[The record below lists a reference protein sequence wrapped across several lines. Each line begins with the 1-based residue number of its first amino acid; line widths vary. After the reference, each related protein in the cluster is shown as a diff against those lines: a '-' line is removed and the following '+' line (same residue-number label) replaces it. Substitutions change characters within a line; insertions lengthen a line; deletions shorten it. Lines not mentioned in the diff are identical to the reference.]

1 MELRQ
6 KIYEKNHMNYAV
18 ACVSVAINTILT
30 IAISFLFKDFTDVAI
45 SGTIE
50 EFYDLIIRLLIFLIF
65 FAIIEMISFYF
76 KNRFIE
82 RGIRQYKD
90 AAFKRILSKHIASF
104 QKESTSTY
112 ISALTNDVN
121 SIEMNYL
128 DGGFQIFNQILLFG
142 GGLAAMF
149 YLNVWLTIAVI
160 LMCLLPLGISM
171 IFTTSIEKSEQQ
183 TSMRNAGFTGLIK
196 GLLDGFTV
204 IKSFQAEKEIQ
215 KNVIKENHEVEKIK
229 RKRRN
234 LISMVTLMSSIG
246 GFLVSMS
253 VFVVGGYLAI
263 QKELSVGVLIAF
275 VQLTNYVVSP
285 LQIAPPL
292 ISARKASKT
301 LIEKLQMTSKI
312 QDTIKV
318 EHTPCITFDQGIV
331 LDQVNFSY
339 DQEHTV
345 LQDVSCC
352 FEKGKSY
359 AIVGGSGSGKSTL
372 LQLLLG
378 YHTYMGD
385 IRMDNTSMKQIE
397 SDQLYEMFSMIQ
409 QNVFIFDD
417 TLENNITLYKAFDKQ
432 QVEQAVK
439 MAGLYDFWLE
449 KGKDYP
455 CGENG
460 IHLSGGEKQR
470 LSIARS
476 LLKDTPVL
484 LMDEATASL
493 DVKTSYQIENAVLNM
508 QNKTRIVVTHKLSK
522 EILSRYDEI
531 LVIGKHTIIEK
542 GSFDEL
548 YEQKGYFYSLYTIQ
562 G

>member
-6 KIYEKNHMNYAV
+6 KIYEKNRINYAI
-18 ACVSVAINTILT
+18 ACVSVAINTVLT

-45 SGTIE
+45 SGTLE
-50 EFYDLIIRLLIFLIF
+50 EFHDLIIRLIIFLIA
-65 FAIIEMISFYF
+65 FAMIEMISFYY

-128 DGGFQIFNQILLFG
+128 DGGFQIFGQTLLFV

-171 IFTTSIEKSEQQ
+171 VFATSIEKSEQQ
-183 TSMRNAGFTGLIK
+183 TSMKNAGFTGLIK

-285 LQIAPPL
+285 LQIAPSL
-292 ISARKASKT
+292 ISARKASKS
-301 LIEKLQMTSKI
+301 LIDKLQQTCKI
-312 QDTIKV
+312 QDIEV
-318 EHTPCITFDQGIV
+318 VNTPCINFENEIEFK
-331 LDQVNFSY
+331 QVNFSY
-339 DQEHTV
+339 DKEHMV
-345 LQDVSCC
+345 LQDIQCH

-378 YHTYMGD
+378 YHAYDGD
-385 IRMDNTSMKQIE
+385 IQIDHTSMKQIM
-397 SDQLYEMFSMIQ
+397 SDHLYELFSMIQ

-417 TLENNITLYKAFDKQ
+417 TLENNITLYKRFDEQ
-432 QVEQAVK
+432 QIEKAVK
-439 MAGLYDFWLE
+439 MAGLYDFWKE

-476 LLKDTPVL
+476 LLKDTPIL
-484 LMDEATASL
+484 LMDEATAAL
-493 DVKTSYQIENAVLNM
+493 DVKTSYMIEDAILRM
-508 QNKTRIVVTHKLSK
+508 KDKTRIVVTHKLQK

-542 GSFDEL
+542 GTFDEL
-548 YEQKGYFYSLYTIQ
+548 YQQKGYFYSLYTIQ

>member
-6 KIYEKNHMNYAV
+6 KIYEKNRINYAI
-18 ACVSVAINTILT
+18 ACVSVAINTVLT

-45 SGTIE
+45 SGTLE
-50 EFYDLIIRLLIFLIF
+50 EFHGLIIRLIIFLIA
-65 FAIIEMISFYF
+65 FAMIEMISFYY

-90 AAFKRILSKHIASF
+90 AAFQRILAKHIASF

-128 DGGFQIFNQILLFG
+128 DGGFQIFSQTLLFV

-171 IFTTSIEKSEQQ
+171 VFATSIEKSEQQ
-183 TSMRNAGFTGLIK
+183 TSMKNAGFTGLIK

-292 ISARKASKT
+292 ISARKASKS
-301 LIEKLQMTSKI
+301 LIDKLQQTCKI
-312 QDTIKV
+312 QDIEV
-318 EHTPCITFDQGIV
+318 VNTPCINFENKIEFK
-331 LDQVNFSY
+331 QVNFSY
-339 DQEHTV
+339 DKEHMV
-345 LQDVSCC
+345 LQDIQCH

-378 YHTYMGD
+378 YHAYDGD
-385 IRMDNTSMKQIE
+385 IQIDHISMKQIM
-397 SDQLYEMFSMIQ
+397 SDHLYELFSMIQ

-417 TLENNITLYKAFDKQ
+417 TLENNITLYKSFDEQ
-432 QVEQAVK
+432 QIEKAVK
-439 MAGLYDFWLE
+439 MAGLYDFWKE

-476 LLKDTPVL
+476 LLKDTPIL
-484 LMDEATASL
+484 LMDEATAAL
-493 DVKTSYQIENAVLNM
+493 DVKTSYMIEDAILRM
-508 QNKTRIVVTHKLSK
+508 KDKTRIVVTHKLQK

-542 GSFDEL
+542 GTFDEL
-548 YEQKGYFYSLYTIQ
+548 YQQKGYFYSLYTIQ

>member
-1 MELRQ
+1 
-6 KIYEKNHMNYAV
+6 
-18 ACVSVAINTILT
+18 
-30 IAISFLFKDFTDVAI
+30 
-45 SGTIE
+45 
-50 EFYDLIIRLLIFLIF
+50 
-65 FAIIEMISFYF
+65 
-76 KNRFIE
+76 
-82 RGIRQYKD
+82 
-90 AAFKRILSKHIASF
+90 
-104 QKESTSTY
+104 
-112 ISALTNDVN
+112 
-121 SIEMNYL
+121 
-128 DGGFQIFNQILLFG
+128 
-142 GGLAAMF
+142 
-149 YLNVWLTIAVI
+149 
-160 LMCLLPLGISM
+160 MCLLPLGISM
-171 IFTTSIEKSEQQ
+171 AFGTSIEKSEQQ
-183 TSMRNAGFTGLIK
+183 TSMKNAGFTGLIK

-292 ISARKASKT
+292 ISARKASKS
-301 LIEKLQMTSKI
+301 LMDKLQQTCER
-312 QDTIKV
+312 QDTKV
-318 EHTPCITFDQGIV
+318 METPSITFNHEIIFQ
-331 LDQVNFSY
+331 QVNFSY
-339 DQEHTV
+339 DEEHMV
-345 LQDVSCC
+345 LQDIQCR

-359 AIVGGSGSGKSTL
+359 AIEGGSGSGKSTL

-378 YHTYMGD
+378 YHAYEGD
-385 IRMDNTSMKQIE
+385 IQIDHISMKQIV
-397 SDQLYEMFSMIQ
+397 SDHLYELFSMIQ

-417 TLENNITLYKAFDKQ
+417 TLENNITLYKTFDEKRI
-432 QVEQAVK
+432 EQAVQ
-439 MAGLYDFWLE
+439 MAGLYDFWKE

-460 IHLSGGEKQR
+460 IHLSGGEKQH

-476 LLKDTPVL
+476 LLKDTPIL
-484 LMDEATASL
+484 LMDEATAAL
-493 DVKTSYQIENAVLNM
+493 DVKTAYMIEDAILRM
-508 QNKTRIVVTHKLSK
+508 QDKTRIVVTHKLQK

-548 YEQKGYFYSLYTIQ
+548 YQQKRIFLFLIYYS
-562 G
+562 GMK

>member
-18 ACVSVAINTILT
+18 ACVSMAINTIFI

-50 EFYDLIIRLLIFLIF
+50 EFYDLIIRLLVFLIV
-65 FAIIEMISFYF
+65 FAIIEIISFYY

-90 AAFKRILSKHIASF
+90 AAFQRILSKHIASF

-121 SIEMNYL
+121 SIETNYL
-128 DGGFQIFNQILLFG
+128 DGGFQIFNQTLLFA

-160 LMCLLPLGISM
+160 LMCLLPLVISM
-171 IFTTSIEKSEQQ
+171 AFGTSIEKSEQQ
-183 TSMRNAGFTGLIK
+183 TSMKNAGFTGLIK

-263 QKELSVGVLIAF
+263 QQESSVGVLIAF

-292 ISARKASKT
+292 ISARKASKS
-301 LIEKLQMTSKI
+301 LMDKLQKTCEK
-312 QDTIKV
+312 QDTKV
-318 EHTPCITFDQGIV
+318 LDTPSITFDHEIIFQ
-331 LDQVNFSY
+331 QVNFSY
-339 DQEHTV
+339 DKEHMV
-345 LQDVSCC
+345 LKDIQCR

-378 YHTYMGD
+378 YHAYEGD
-385 IRMDNTSMKQIE
+385 ISIDHISMKQIV
-397 SDQLYEMFSMIQ
+397 SDHLYELFSMIQ

-417 TLENNITLYKAFDKQ
+417 TLENNITLYKTFDDKQ
-432 QVEQAVK
+432 IIQAVK
-439 MAGLYDFWLE
+439 MAGLYDFWKE

-476 LLKDTPVL
+476 LLKDTPIL
-484 LMDEATASL
+484 LMDEATAAL
-493 DVKTSYQIENAVLNM
+493 DVKTAYMIEDAILRM
-508 QNKTRIVVTHKLSK
+508 QDKTRIVVTHKLQK

-542 GSFDEL
+542 GTFDEL
-548 YEQKGYFYSLYTIQ
+548 YQQKGYFYSLYTIQ

>member
-6 KIYEKNHMNYAV
+6 KIYEKNRINYAI
-18 ACVSVAINTILT
+18 ACVSVAINTVLT

-45 SGTIE
+45 SGTLE
-50 EFYDLIIRLLIFLIF
+50 EFHGLIIRLIIFLIA
-65 FAIIEMISFYF
+65 FAMIEMISFYY

-90 AAFKRILSKHIASF
+90 AAFQRILAKHIASF

-128 DGGFQIFNQILLFG
+128 DGGFQIFSQTLLFV

-171 IFTTSIEKSEQQ
+171 VFATSIEKSEQQ
-183 TSMRNAGFTGLIK
+183 TSMKNAGFTGLIK

-292 ISARKASKT
+292 ISARKASKS
-301 LIEKLQMTSKI
+301 LIDKLQQTCKI
-312 QDTIKV
+312 QDIEV
-318 EHTPCITFDQGIV
+318 VNTPCINFENKIEFK
-331 LDQVNFSY
+331 QVNFSY
-339 DQEHTV
+339 DKEHMV
-345 LQDVSCC
+345 LQDIQCH

-378 YHTYMGD
+378 YHAYDGD
-385 IRMDNTSMKQIE
+385 IQIDHISMKQIM
-397 SDQLYEMFSMIQ
+397 SDHLYELFSMIQ

-417 TLENNITLYKAFDKQ
+417 TLENNITLYKSFDEQ
-432 QVEQAVK
+432 QIEKAVK
-439 MAGLYDFWLE
+439 MAGLYDFWKE
-449 KGKDYP
+449 KGKNYP

-476 LLKDTPVL
+476 LLKDTPIL
-484 LMDEATASL
+484 LMDEATAAL
-493 DVKTSYQIENAVLNM
+493 DVKTSYMIEDAILRM
-508 QNKTRIVVTHKLSK
+508 KDKTRIVVTHKLQK

-542 GSFDEL
+542 GTFDEL
-548 YEQKGYFYSLYTIQ
+548 YQQKGYFYSLYTIQ